1 MAALMVLSIF
11 AVSAPAAAAPQVG
24 LSAPDDA
31 GSAQQGDTFTVTYDY
46 TNTGDEAGDAGRIEF
61 TTPSGVEATSI
72 EGDGASGLGGEPQ
85 SVLYGLSG
93 PIQPGET
100 LTTTVTFEV
109 ASDAATGD
117 QQVDAEAFIEGS
129 TSSTT
134 VSTTVTIEADDGN
147 GDNGDDGEVDP
158 DGDNRAANQ
167 DGTGEFNTADGE
179 GFILPGATVFQGES
193 GLQLGGDL
201 AGEELL
207 KTAGDAEGVPLNL
220 PDVPQ
225 SQETGRYTTDGTPG
239 ADGVVVTTPRVT
251 TLEVLNTNGEDIA
264 GGSVGEGQSDQSGAG
279 QLTVVGAWNYEEAED
294 LELTVEDDTGLDVTG
309 DVANDAVKGESDQG
323 TDVNGQDISS
333 NEVGYDLDLS
343 DTGTGT
349 YTISL
354 AGTDD
359 LGFGEA
365 SQSTTITVTG
375 DDDPSLQIDEDDV
388 VRGEDVRFEIQGSD
402 AGDQHTV
409 LIESD
414 DFRDGLS
421 GEDAQRIFRNVGDTD
436 EVGVVTDGG
445 NTAVPRGTTPSGTVD
460 YAYATVTIDD
470 GTGLGVGQIETQYLD
485 DSDIDMYLYE
495 QGYLVPFE
503 LGSTPTEEAE
513 VDDQSISIE
522 QGDLSIESPGNT
534 YVVGSEVDVNGTASE
549 GIEEVAFY
557 VRRQNDYQ
565 LLDIDGSDTLTVDAD
580 GTFEEEDVIL
590 SQGNEPGNNE
600 LSQPGTYRLGV
611 VDAGGI
617 GATPPETISTSNFNT
632 NTSSQKSLRVLDTE
646 LQASFKTVGGQVA
659 VEDNSVNVSG
669 TAFGSQQAY
678 IVFVGERGNT
688 AFHTVSV
695 DDDNTFDEDDLT
707 VSTSAGGS
715 GIAEGEVS
723 AHVLIPGRDDNFGDG
738 SFGDVAGQS
747 SGDFQEF
754 VANLDNDNS
763 GLTGQQVRSRIL
775 DQTTEEVASDDRMVT
790 TRFRY
795 ADAQTTINTVYPE
808 GMEASGVN
816 PVGVDDTLVAE
827 GGTNLRPDDN
837 SITVELLTQDGD
849 SVALTTTEEWS
860 FDGTWMVSMELED
873 VQTGSYILEAD
884 DSYNTDIVDVEIVQN
899 VQTATP
905 EPTETPEPTPTETAT
920 PEPTAT
926 ATPEPTAT
934 ATAEPTDTPT
944 PTSGGGPGFGAIVAV
959 IALLAAALLATRRD
973 N

>member
-1 MAALMVLSIF
+1 MSV
-11 AVSAPAAAAPQVG
+11 
-24 LSAPDDA
+24 
-31 GSAQQGDTFTVTYDY
+31 
-46 TNTGDEAGDAGRIEF
+46 TNTSGTDITTQDA
-61 TTPSGVEATSI
+61 SI
-72 EGDGASGLGGEPQ
+72 NNGGAQ
-85 SVLYGLSG
+85 
-93 PIQPGET
+93 INFNN
-100 LTTTVTFEV
+100 TV
-109 ASDAATGD
+109 DND
-117 QQVDAEAFIEGS
+117 
-129 TSSTT
+129 
-134 VSTTVTIEADDGN
+134 VTIEATLTVDWSSITSESTTENIQIADTTSISGVSGGTQIGN
-147 GDNGDDGEVDP
+147 DITVTVGGGDDSRAGLNG
-158 DGDNRAANQ
+158 GDFDTTN
-167 DGTGEFNTADGE
+167 GE
-179 GFILPGATVFQGES
+179 GYIFDGATVFQGET
-193 GLQLGGDL
+193 GLELGGQL
-201 AGEELL
+201 ANNELL
-207 KTAGDAEGVPLNL
+207 KTAGDAEGVPLEL

-225 SQETGRYTTDGTPG
+225 SQETGRYTTTGGTGSP
-239 ADGVVVTTPRVT
+239 GVVVTTPRVT
-251 TLEVLNTNGEDIA
+251 SLEVLNTNGEDIA

-294 LELTVEDDTGLDVTG
+294 LELTVEDDSGLDVTG
-309 DVANDAVKGESDQG
+309 DVNNDAVKSAPQDTGV
-323 TDVNGQDISS
+323 DVNGLDIAPS
-333 NEVGYDLDLS
+333 EVGWDVDLS

-354 AGTDD
+354 AGSDD

-375 DDDPSLQIDEDDV
+375 DDDPSLQVDEDDI

-402 AGDQHTV
+402 AGDEHTV
-409 LIESD
+409 LISSD
-414 DFRDGLS
+414 DFRDGVS
-421 GEDAQRIFRNVGDTD
+421 PTNAQKIFRQVGDTGQ
-436 EVGVVTDGG
+436 VGVVNNSG
-445 NTAVPRGTTPSGTVD
+445 NTAVPRGTTPSGTIE
-460 YAYATVTIDD
+460 YAYANVTIDD

-485 DSDIDMYLYE
+485 DSDVDIYLYE
-495 QGYLVPFE
+495 QGYLVPFQ
-503 LGSTPTEEAE
+503 LGTTTTEDNQ
-513 VDDQSISIE
+513 VDDQSIAIE

-549 GIEEVAFY
+549 GIDEVAFY
-557 VRRQNDYQ
+557 VRRQNEYQ
-565 LLDIDGSDTLTVDAD
+565 LLDIDGSATLTVDAD
-580 GTFEEEDVIL
+580 GTFEEEDVVL
-590 SQGNEPGNNE
+590 SEGNEPGNNE

-617 GATPPETISTSNFNT
+617 GATPPQTISTSNFNT
-632 NTSSQKSLRVLDTE
+632 NTSTQKSLRVLDTE

-695 DDDNTFDEDDLT
+695 DDDNSFDEDDLT
-707 VSTSAGGS
+707 VSTSSGGS
-715 GIAEGEVS
+715 GLAEGEVS

-738 SFGDVAGQS
+738 SFGTGATTF
-747 SGDFQEF
+747 SGF
-754 VANLDNDNS
+754 VEDLDNDNS